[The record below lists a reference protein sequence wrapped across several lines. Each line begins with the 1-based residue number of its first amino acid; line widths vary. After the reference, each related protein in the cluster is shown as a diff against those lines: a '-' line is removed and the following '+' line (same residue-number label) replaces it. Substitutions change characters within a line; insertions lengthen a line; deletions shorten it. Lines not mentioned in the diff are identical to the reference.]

1 VLVPPRSP
9 GRDRDPRGLP
19 ARVARRRDLRPALGP
34 VDFNRAVLHVRRV
47 KNGTPST
54 HPLHGDE
61 LRALRR
67 LQRESETSP
76 FVFVS
81 ERGSPLA
88 TAGFARMVERAA
100 ASAGLELKAHPHMLR
115 HACGY
120 ALANKGHDTRA
131 IQGWLGHRSITS
143 TAVYVGAEPVQG
155 LLAGLMRNRR
165 GPKCGCRRH
174 ETNVEARAELF
185 VGFSDDRGLDVVV

>member
-1 VLVPPRSP
+1 MGTMKDKALSGALP
-9 GRDRDPRGLP
+9 GGVVDGECDCCNTLLAVRTCRR
-19 ARVARRRDLRPALGP
+19 RVA
-34 VDFNRAVLHVRRV
+34 
-47 KNGTPST
+47 
-54 HPLHGDE
+54 
-61 LRALRR
+61 
-67 LQRESETSP
+67 
-76 FVFVS
+76 
-81 ERGSPLA
+81 
-88 TAGFARMVERAA
+88 
-100 ASAGLELKAHPHMLR
+100 LE
-115 HACGY
+115 ACGY
-120 ALANKGHDTRA
+120 ALANQGHDSRA